1 MNRQP
6 ILSRNTAFAALALG
20 LAACAPATSNGV
32 ETAAAPTAAVSVV
45 PDDLTTMPA
54 VSDTYTPA
62 TTPWGD
68 PDLRGTWPINDIAE
82 LPVERPSQYGARFWK
97 TEAEIAAEQGRV
109 TQLEEAYE
117 NEDEQGTIGLGHWI
131 EYQAGSRRTSM
142 LVEPANGKLPGLTD
156 EGKRLA
162 SLNRSSWVTGQT
174 YDWVDD
180 FDSWDRCWTR
190 GFPASML
197 PFRYNNGIRIFQAP
211 GYVVITLEMLGTR
224 VIPVGNADQWP
235 AAVKGMFGNSRG
247 RWEDR
252 NTLVVETTNMQ
263 PGASPLNTATRGV
276 PPSNT
281 LPTSSEATVVERFHM
296 VGPDTITYEL
306 TYSDPV
312 VWEAPFTLRMDWTRD
327 DTYEFYEYACH
338 EGNVQ
343 VRNYITANRTAR
355 EQEYA
360 RGRMV
365 EPIDPDAPPPP
376 AMDPASRGVGNRQN

>member
-1 MNRQP
+1 MNRP
-6 ILSRNTAFAALALG
+6 LPLAKTLILAPSIASLG
-20 LAACAPATSNGV
+20 LATATDAQGVPA
-32 ETAAAPTAAVSVV
+32 
-45 PDDLTTMPA
+45 DLTTMPA
-54 VSDTYTPA
+54 VSDDYRPQR
-62 TTPWGD
+62 TPWGD

-82 LPVERPSQYGARFWK
+82 MPVERPDQYGDRFWK

-109 TQLEEAYE
+109 EQLEEAYE

-162 SLNRSSWVTGQT
+162 SLNRSSWVGGQT

-235 AAVKGMFGNSRG
+235 AAVTGMFGNSRG
-247 RWEDR
+247 RWEDH

-281 LPTSSEATVVERFHM
+281 LPTSGEATVVERFHM
-296 VGPDTITYEL
+296 AGPDTITYEL

-312 VWEAPFTLRMDWTRD
+312 VWEAPFTLRVDWTRD

-365 EPIDPDAPPPP
+365 EPIDPNAAPPP
-376 AMDPASRGVGNRQN
+376 AMDPASRGVGNDED